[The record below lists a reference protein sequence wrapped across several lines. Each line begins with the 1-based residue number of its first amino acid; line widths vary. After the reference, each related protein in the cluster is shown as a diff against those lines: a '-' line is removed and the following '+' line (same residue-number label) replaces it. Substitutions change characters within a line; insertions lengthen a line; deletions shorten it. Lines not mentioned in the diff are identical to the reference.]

1 MSADPSPARVLRTL
15 NRKAHRFL
23 RRFQTRRGGVAV
35 TFALALIPMSM
46 LGLAA
51 VDFHRASTVKSQ
63 LQDALDAATLA
74 AGRSSATTQTGITTV
89 GVNVLKA
96 NLKTFKDVTLTSSTF
111 TLQTDGTVVASAK
124 ATVKPLIADMFLG
137 TGIPVKADSSVVRA
151 NNKIELALVL
161 DNTGSMASSSKLT
174 NTKTAAKSLIDTL
187 AAAAARSTEP
197 DAVRISLVPFSM
209 TVRIGTSSQ
218 LTTYKSQSWMD
229 PSGTSPINNEIFTT
243 NNATTTQFANRW
255 TLFNQ
260 MGISWAGCV
269 ESRKAP
275 YDVQDT
281 APSSGTPSTRFTPFF
296 SPDEP
301 DVSQY
306 NNDNTW
312 KNYSTSNNYLSDGL
326 SNNNSNKN
334 WWLRQGRVQKY
345 NTTSVDTSGGK
356 GPNMGCTMQPIS
368 RLTTSYSALK
378 TSIDAMVAT
387 GNTNVPMGLMWGWH
401 TITPN
406 APFADGKAYG
416 TDKLKKIVI
425 LMTDGENTFG
435 ESSNPNDSAYI
446 GLGYI
451 FQNRLGISS
460 GTESQRRD
468 KMDARMAQVC
478 TNMKAKG
485 IEIYV
490 IGVMVDSYTAGL
502 LKACA
507 TDSSHY
513 FDVSA
518 SSQLNDVF
526 NTIAGSIANLH
537 LAH

>member
-1 MSADPSPARVLRTL
+1 
-15 NRKAHRFL
+15 
-23 RRFQTRRGGVAV
+23 
-35 TFALALIPMSM
+35 
-46 LGLAA
+46 
-51 VDFHRASTVKSQ
+51 
-63 LQDALDAATLA
+63 
-74 AGRSSATTQTGITTV
+74 
-89 GVNVLKA
+89 
-96 NLKTFKDVTLTSSTF
+96 
-111 TLQTDGTVVASAK
+111 
-124 ATVKPLIADMFLG
+124 
-137 TGIPVKADSSVVRA
+137 
-151 NNKIELALVL
+151 
-161 DNTGSMASSSKLT
+161 
-174 NTKTAAKSLIDTL
+174 
-187 AAAAARSTEP
+187 
-197 DAVRISLVPFSM
+197 
-209 TVRIGTSSQ
+209 
-218 LTTYKSQSWMD
+218 
-229 PSGTSPINNEIFTT
+229 
-243 NNATTTQFANRW
+243 
-255 TLFNQ
+255 
-260 MGISWAGCV
+260 
-269 ESRKAP
+269 
-275 YDVQDT
+275 
-281 APSSGTPSTRFTPFF
+281 
-296 SPDEP
+296 
-301 DVSQY
+301 
-306 NNDNTW
+306 
-312 KNYSTSNNYLSDGL
+312 
-326 SNNNSNKN
+326 
-334 WWLRQGRVQKY
+334 
-345 NTTSVDTSGGK
+345 
-356 GPNMGCTMQPIS
+356 
-368 RLTTSYSALK
+368 
-378 TSIDAMVAT
+378 MVAT